1 MASFL
6 CLATSCISSVLH
18 SCLYVILVSLLLLVI
33 GGLLTAFLFPRNVEV
48 SIVQMNSTNDWVNL
62 QHSNDSEQLAIL
74 EIQVRITD

>member
-1 MASFL
+1 MH
-6 CLATSCISSVLH
+6 ISSVLH

>member
-1 MASFL
+1 MHI
-6 CLATSCISSVLH
+6 CSVLH